1 MNKFGKAVLAAG
13 LTAMVA
19 TTPLPAFAAYG
30 GKLSV
35 SAQHEASAYDDA
47 SGYHRRRW
55 RRHDRIDGGDILA
68 GIGIL
73 AGIAIIADAA
83 SKADKNDRSN
93 RRDDDRSYDTE
104 APRDYDREPAPSYQS
119 GGDVG
124 SAVSACTDA
133 AERAANGRVDEIG
146 SVTREGAGWRVVGE
160 IGNDDFTCTV
170 TDGRVDDIRIG
181 DREI

>member
-1 MNKFGKAVLAAG
+1 MKNYSKAALAAG

-19 TTPLPAFAAYG
+19 TTPLPAMAAYG
-30 GKLSV
+30 SKQAV
-35 SAQHEASAYDDA
+35 TQRHEASVFDGA
-47 SGYHRRRW
+47 SDYHRRRW
-55 RRHDRIDGGDILA
+55 RNRRLDVDAGDVIL
-68 GIGIL
+68 GIGL
-73 AGIAIIADAA
+73 IAAIAAVAD
-83 SKADKNDRSN
+83 SADKSRRNDP
-93 RRDDDRSYDTE
+93 RREEEPRY
-104 APRDYDREPAPSYQS
+104 RDYDREPAPSYS
-119 GGDVG
+119 GSNDVG

-146 SVTREGAGWRVVGE
+146 SVTRDGASWRVVGE

>member
-1 MNKFGKAVLAAG
+1 MNKFGKTALAAG

-19 TTPLPAFAAYG
+19 TTPLPAMAAYG
-30 GKLSV
+30 SKQAV
-35 SAQHEASAYDDA
+35 TQRHEASVFDGA
-47 SGYHRRRW
+47 SDYHRRRW
-55 RRHDRIDGGDILA
+55 RNRRLDVDAGDVIL
-68 GIGIL
+68 GIGL
-73 AGIAIIADAA
+73 IAAIAAVAD
-83 SKADKNDRSN
+83 SADKN
-93 RRDDDRSYDTE
+93 RRNDPRREEEPRY
-104 APRDYDREPAPSYQS
+104 RDYDRDPAPSYN
-119 GGDVG
+119 GGSDVG